1 MRKWVQNLALVLAAL
16 AVSLIPAAAQVNVGQ
31 NAEITAGGDISFG
44 YSGFSGNQN
53 SSSHAVDVG
62 GYGWLR
68 GSYYSP
74 QFLSFDIQPFY
85 QRSQNNSI
93 YQTITNGSGIT
104 ATTSIFSGSH
114 FPGYVSY
121 GKTYDSTGQF
131 GVPGITGIAAHGNG
145 ESFVIGWSELLPG
158 KPTLSASYAIS
169 NGTSTVFGA
178 NTASNSGS
186 RSFNLQSTYNL
197 AGFDL
202 MGQYLR
208 LSTNS
213 EFPSLFE
220 GVGIQQSNTRSNSV
234 MFNVG
239 HALPMAGHWNMV
251 WNHSNYSGEYQNGTS
266 GGLNDGT
273 VNNLNTLFSMNPTP
287 KLGLAFGGNY
297 NDNAYGALQE
307 KILESGGVPLTN
319 LSSSLRTVSVNGQA
333 SYSVF
338 SCLAVIARVNHYE
351 LWMPGETRGM
361 TQFSGLANF
370 NYSRSFL
377 GALTFSAGVI
387 DTATQEGNSGA
398 NLVGNVSFLRRYQ
411 TWELGG
417 DFSYTQQVETLFG
430 IYTTSTYRY
439 GSHVARK
446 FHTLRWRN
454 SFTASHSGMTQIAG
468 YNSSSEGF
476 TTGVQYRR
484 YTADAQYSQSAGS
497 SILTS
502 TGLVELPPGIPPP
515 LLQQPILY
523 NARSYGGGV
532 GLSPFRR
539 SSISVNYNTA
549 RSNTAGP
556 GLTSGFQ
563 STIFNARF
571 TYRLRKL
578 DLEANYTRFDQ
589 SISTLAMPTM
599 INSYYIRVSRWFNFF

>member
-1 MRKWVQNLALVLAAL
+1 MRKLVQNLALVLAAL
-16 AVSLIPAAAQVNVGQ
+16 TVSLMPAAAQVNVGQ
-31 NAEITAGGDISFG
+31 STEITAGGDISFG
-44 YSGFSGNQN
+44 FSGFSGNQEN
-53 SSSHAVDVG
+53 TTHSFDVG
-62 GYGWLR
+62 GYGFLR
-68 GSYYSP
+68 GNYYSP
-74 QFLSFDIQPFY
+74 QFLSFDIQPYY

-93 YQTITNGSGIT
+93 FQTITNGSGIT

-121 GKTYDSTGQF
+121 GRTFDSTGQF
-131 GVPGITGIAAHGNG
+131 GVPGITGIASHGNG
-145 ESFVIGWSELLPG
+145 NNFTIGWSELLPG
-158 KPTLSASYAIS
+158 LPTLSASYAIS

-178 NTASNSGS
+178 NTASNAGS

-197 AGFDL
+197 AGFEL

-213 EFPSLFE
+213 DFPSFFE
-220 GVGIQQSNTRSNSV
+220 GVGTQQSNTRSNSE
-234 MFNVG
+234 MLIVG
-239 HALPMAGHWNMV
+239 HSLPLAGHWNMV
-251 WNHSNYSGEYQNGTS
+251 WNHSNYAGEYRSGTS
-266 GGLNDGT
+266 VGSNDGT
-273 VNNLNTLFSMNPTP
+273 VNNVNTLFSLTPTH

-307 KILESGGVPLTN
+307 KILESGGVPLTEM
-319 LSSSLRTVSVNGQA
+319 SSSLRTASVNGQA

-338 SCLAVIARVNHYE
+338 SNLAVIARVNHYE
-351 LWMPGETRGM
+351 LWMPGDRRGM
-361 TQFSGLANF
+361 TQFSGVANF
-370 NYSRSFL
+370 NYARSFL

-387 DTATQEGNSGA
+387 DTATQDGNSGA
-398 NLVGNVSFLRRYQ
+398 NLIGSVNFLRR
-411 TWELGG
+411 TRSWELGG
-417 DFSYTQQVETLFG
+417 DFSYSQQVETLFG
-430 IYTTSTYRY
+430 VYTTSTYRY
-439 GSHVARK
+439 GAQVGRK
-446 FHTLRWRN
+446 IHTLRWRN
-454 SFTASHSGMTQIAG
+454 SFTASQSGMTQIAG
-468 YNSSSEGF
+468 YSSSSEGF
-476 TTGVQYRR
+476 TTGVQYHR

-502 TGLVELPPGIPPP
+502 AGLIELPPGIPPP

-539 SSISVNYNTA
+539 SSINVNYNTA
-549 RSNTAGP
+549 RSATAGP
-556 GLTSGFQ
+556 GLTSGFK

-589 SISTLAMPTM
+589 SISTLTMPTM